1 MFSVNG
7 ILLLEDIVATLSQ
20 KRGWDF
26 LFLNSLIIGWLES
39 NIFFLNEAHKAKFL
53 SPDIQNE
60 LIELAGEEVLSS
72 ILSRARIANKMCRR
86 IEY

>member
-1 MFSVNG
+1 MRFS
-7 ILLLEDIVATLSQ
+7 ISKFFDH
-20 KRGWDF
+20 
-26 LFLNSLIIGWLES
+26 WLARDKH
-39 NIFFLNEAHKAKFL
+39 FFLNEAHKAKYL